1 MISRLESELAFLS
14 IAEASRLLRR
24 KEISSV
30 ELVSAVLSR
39 ITRLNPSLNAFI
51 TVVDDAARREAKK
64 AGREIRRGESRGPL
78 HGIPISLKDN
88 IETHGILTTAGSRI
102 LGDFIPAKNSVIAER
117 LARAGAILVGK
128 TNLHE
133 FAYGV
138 TTENP
143 FFGTTRNPWLR
154 DRIPGG
160 SSGGSG
166 AAVAAGLGF
175 ASVGTDT
182 GGSIRIP
189 SALCGIVGLK
199 PTFGLVSLEGV
210 VPLAES
216 LDHAGP
222 MARTVADASIMLE
235 AIAGR
240 YPKGARLPDFR
251 KLRKKRPF
259 RFRIGWPKQYFFDR
273 IDDEVLRAVKSAV
286 KTLESLGG
294 RVAEVSLP
302 HLDDSVAPS
311 TSIALAE
318 ATQYHESRGYFPER
332 ADEYSSDLRH
342 RLEQGRDVRAVDYL
356 RAREQQS
363 EVMRDFDAAFDR
375 VDVITAPTTP
385 IAAPPLGTKEVSI
398 AGEKETVRA
407 ALLRL
412 NRPAN
417 YTGHPA
423 ISLPCGF
430 TRAGLPIGLQII
442 GPLWGEA
449 GLLEIAF
456 AYEQATEWHKKHPDL
471 G

>member
-1 MISRLESELAFLS
+1 MTSRLESELAFLS

-24 KEISSV
+24 REISSA
-30 ELVSAVLSR
+30 ELVSAALSR
-39 ITRLNPSLNAFI
+39 IARLNSSLNAFI
-51 TVVDDAARREAKK
+51 TVADDPARREAKR
-64 AGREIRRGESRGPL
+64 ADREIRRGWRGPL

-88 IETHGILTTAGSRI
+88 IETRGIRTTAGSKI
-102 LGDFIPAKNSVIAER
+102 LSSFIPARNSVIAER

-143 FFGTTRNPWLR
+143 FFGATHNPWLR
-154 DRIPGG
+154 DCIPGG

-166 AAVAAGLGF
+166 AAVAAGLCF

-189 SALCGIVGLK
+189 SSLCGIVGLK

-210 VPLAES
+210 VPLAQS

-222 MARTVADASIMLE
+222 MARSVADACIMLE
-235 AIAGR
+235 AIAGG
-240 YPKGARLPDFR
+240 YPELARPPDFR
-251 KLRKKRPF
+251 KLRKKRPA
-259 RFRIGWPKQYFFDR
+259 RFQIGWPKQYFFNR
-273 IDDEVLRAVKSAV
+273 IDDEVLRAVKNAV

-294 RVAEVSLP
+294 RAAEVSLP

-311 TSIALAE
+311 TNIALAE
-318 ATQYHESRGYFPER
+318 ATQYHESRGYFPKR
-332 ADEYSSDLRH
+332 ADEYSPDLQH
-342 RLEQGRDVRAVDYL
+342 RLEQGREVRAVEYL
-356 RAREQQS
+356 RAREQQR
-363 EVMRDFDAAFDR
+363 EVMHDFDAAFER
-375 VDVITAPTTP
+375 VNVIVAPTTP
-385 IAAPPLGTKEVSI
+385 VAAPPLGTKEVSI
-398 AGEKETVRA
+398 AGEKEAVRS

-442 GPLWGEA
+442 GPHWGEA

-456 AYEQATEWHKKHPDL
+456 AYEQATDWHKKHPDFD
-471 G
+471 